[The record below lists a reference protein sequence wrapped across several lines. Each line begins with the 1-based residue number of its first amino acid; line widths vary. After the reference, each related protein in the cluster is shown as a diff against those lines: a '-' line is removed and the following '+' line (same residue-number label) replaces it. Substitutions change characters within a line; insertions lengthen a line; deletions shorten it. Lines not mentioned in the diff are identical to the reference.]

1 MSLVDGTDI
10 PVHLVTFDVNSMYEL
25 TSDMGCETVTTSS
38 AVTSANIHVARSR
51 QLLAERETF
60 ETADSLIRYEG
71 DVEDVKLGLTELT
84 YSPPTRSD

>member
-1 MSLVDGTDI
+1 
-10 PVHLVTFDVNSMYEL
+10 MYEL

>member
-38 AVTSANIHVARSR
+38 AVTSANIHVAR
-51 QLLAERETF
+51 
-60 ETADSLIRYEG
+60 
-71 DVEDVKLGLTELT
+71 
-84 YSPPTRSD
+84 